1 MLKRSL
7 FAVAIFDPATGTTTI
22 SPSPSPAPGDE
33 DVYDEDVSLSTPH
46 TAPRSSSQSPSAR
59 GWEAR

>member
-22 SPSPSPAPGDE
+22 SPSPSPSPEDEGDGGDE
-33 DVYDEDVSLSTPH
+33 DLYSSTPQFR
-46 TAPRSSSQSPSAR
+46 TSSVSPSA
-59 GWEAR
+59 GLKAR

>member
-33 DVYDEDVSLSTPH
+33 DVSVSTPDK
-46 TAPRSSSQSPSAR
+46 APRSSSGSPSAGR
-59 GWEAR
+59 KAR

>member
-22 SPSPSPAPGDE
+22 SPSPSPSPEYEGD
-33 DVYDEDVSLSTPH
+33 DGAEDVSASTPQF
-46 TAPRSSSQSPSAR
+46 RSSSVSPSAGR
-59 GWEAR
+59 KAR